1 MEWFLSATIAVLLL
15 SLAATGL
22 VLAQLRRRAILDHP
36 NERSSHDAPTPR
48 GGGIAVIAVLIVAWY
63 VPSLPAPD
71 PALTAVLLGAVA
83 LAVLS
88 WIDDLISL
96 APAGRFLAQAAIVAA
111 TLASFHGNG
120 LIFQGLLPPAID
132 IAAAGLAWLW
142 FLNLFNFMDGI
153 DAISAVEAN
162 GIGIGIALLAYLE
175 PAAGLDPWFGAAA
188 AAAMLGFLWWNRPP
202 ARIFL
207 GDVGSVPLGFL
218 LGWLLLKAAAA
229 GYWAPAL
236 ILPLYYLADATVT
249 LLRRAVRREKVWRA
263 HREHFY
269 QQAIQRGRS
278 HGAVS
283 TAVAGANLV
292 LIALAVSALY
302 QPWPALA
309 AAIVVVVALIVWMR
323 R

>member
-1 MEWFLSATIAVLLL
+1 MEWFLPATIAVMLL

-22 VLAQLRRRAILDHP
+22 ILAQLRRRAIFDHP
-36 NERSSHDAPTPR
+36 NERSSHAAPTPR
-48 GGGIAVIAVLIVAWY
+48 GGGIAVIAVLIAAWY
-63 VPSLPAPD
+63 VPALPD
-71 PALTAVLLGAVA
+71 PDPTLIAVVLGAVA

-96 APAGRFLAQAAIVAA
+96 PPAGRFLAQAAIVAA
-111 TLASFHGNG
+111 TLASFRGDG
-120 LIFQGLLPPAID
+120 LVFQGLLPPALD
-132 IAAAGLAWLW
+132 IAAAGLVWLW

-153 DAISAVEAN
+153 DGISAIEAN

-175 PAAGLDPWFGAAA
+175 PTVGLDPWLGASA

-207 GDVGSVPLGFL
+207 GDVGSIPLGFL

-229 GYWAPAL
+229 GHWAPAL

-249 LLRRAVRREKVWRA
+249 LLRRAVRREKVWQA

-269 QQAIQRGRS
+269 QQAVRHGRD
-278 HGAVS
+278 HGVVS
-283 TAVAGANLV
+283 AAVAGANLA
-292 LIALAVSALY
+292 LIVLAVLALVH
-302 QPWPALA
+302 PWPALA
-309 AAIVVVVALIVWMR
+309 AAIVVVVALIQWMR